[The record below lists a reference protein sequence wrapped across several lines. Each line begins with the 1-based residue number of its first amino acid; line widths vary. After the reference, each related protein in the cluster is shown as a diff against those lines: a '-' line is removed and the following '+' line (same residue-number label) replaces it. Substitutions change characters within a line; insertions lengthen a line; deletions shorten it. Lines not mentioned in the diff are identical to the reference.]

1 MQRQSYPSPIITLK
15 VQNHHHLSTSPP
27 LLIGEPPFESPSI
40 CSNVPWRHCLA
51 WQLFFRARLSIMISA
66 QGIPGFFQQKKH
78 QHYPGNMCVQKNRYV
93 ANMGTLYIHI
103 YMFQVIEHTMV
114 MVLFLRSMKNLL
126 GVRNLEKVTCQ
137 EIHGESLMAETG
149 INFLGIWHSKTNQ
162 NPKSSI

>member
-66 QGIPGFFQQKKH
+66 QGIPGFSSKKKTALSRK
-78 QHYPGNMCVQKNRYV
+78 YVRTKNIV
-93 ANMGTLYIHI
+93 MLQIWLLYII
-103 YMFQVIEHTMV
+103 TCFRWLNIPWSWSSSCIQWKISWGSAIWRKSLARKSMV
-114 MVLFLRSMKNLL
+114 
-126 GVRNLEKVTCQ
+126 KVSWLKR
-137 EIHGESLMAETG
+137 G
-149 INFLGIWHSKTNQ
+149 
-162 NPKSSI
+162 

>member
-66 QGIPGFFQQKKH
+66 QGIPGFSSKK
-78 QHYPGNMCVQKNRYV
+78 KNSIIQEICAYKKYSYV
-93 ANMGTLYIHI
+93 ANMVTLYNH
-103 YMFQVIEHTMV
+103 MFQVIEHTMV
-114 MVLFLRSMKNLL
+114 MVLFLHSMKNLL

-149 INFLGIWHSKTNQ
+149 INFLRISHSKTNQ